1 MDTAAGQPL
10 QFHQSSLVEVGG
22 EDRRSY
28 GTIQEQIQR
37 EAVGLD
43 GKIVEF
49 PDLKPD
55 ISRINNHCSYSLT
68 V

>member
-22 EDRRSY
+22 EDRKSY

-37 EAVGLD
+37 EAVWLH

-49 PDLKPD
+49 PDLKAD
-55 ISRINNHCSYSLT
+55 ISRMENHCVYGLT